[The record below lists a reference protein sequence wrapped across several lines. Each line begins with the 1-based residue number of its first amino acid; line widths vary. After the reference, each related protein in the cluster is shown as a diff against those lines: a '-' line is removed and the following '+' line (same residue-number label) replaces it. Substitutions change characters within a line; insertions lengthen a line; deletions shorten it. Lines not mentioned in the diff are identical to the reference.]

1 MIKLN
6 IQLFGGGEEPTTTP
20 ITPGHPLYD
29 STSSGSWVMGARGY
43 TWKGTGTPD
52 YSIHPIEAYRFY
64 GRIPSTSELQKFEE
78 QKGKEGTPD
87 TNNKE
92 GYPSWRDFVATGG
105 GDGLKHNNWGGW
117 TRGTGD
123 DLQIAF
129 ELYLK
134 NGKVAPTYNQF
145 VNAGGQKNSTVW
157 KNISYDLENIIIP
170 AWTKEEALNTDVTQD
185 LPEASKETKTELVE
199 PQYTNPREEAF
210 YSHFNKYYDDVM
222 TTEEGTMGKRMLD
235 NNISLYEKEA
245 NNAEILANT
254 GLQAQAMTQAQA
266 VKQATDA
273 VRSERM
279 AQLRAGMSE
288 SQLADRE
295 LQMLMGSVNQMSQQA
310 QIASQEATAAQL
322 AGNTARENAFN
333 DYIAQATQLGQN
345 AAANYASEVGDSYAL
360 AAKLMRAAELEGNPI
375 TWEEAQRRATG
386 APKETN

>member
-29 STSSGSWVMGARGY
+29 STLPGSWVMGTHGY
-43 TWKGTGTPD
+43 IWKGTGTPD
-52 YSIHPIEAYRFY
+52 YSTHPIEAYRFY

-87 TNNKE
+87 TNDKE

-134 NGKVAPTYNQF
+134 NGKVTPSYTQF
-145 VNAGGQKNSTVW
+145 VNAGGQANGSAW
-157 KNISYDLENIIIP
+157 KNISDDLENIIIP
-170 AWTKEEALNTDVTQD
+170 AWTKEEALNTDITQN
-185 LPEASKETKTELVE
+185 LPQEGKATKTEPVE
-199 PQYTNPREEAF
+199 PQYTNPREDA
-210 YSHFNKYYDDVM
+210 YRSYFNRYYDDVM
-222 TTEEGTMGKRMLD
+222 TTEEGTLGKQILD
-235 NNISLYEKEA
+235 NNVSLYTKEA
-245 NNAEILANT
+245 DNAAILANT

-310 QIASQEATAAQL
+310 QMASQEATAAQL
-322 AGNTARENAFN
+322 ASNTARENAFN

-345 AAANYASEVGDSYAL
+345 AAANYASEVGDAYAL
-360 AAKLMRAAELEGNPI
+360 AAKYMREAAANGQNI
-375 TWEEAQRRATG
+375 TWDQAYQKATG
-386 APKETN
+386 ATTS